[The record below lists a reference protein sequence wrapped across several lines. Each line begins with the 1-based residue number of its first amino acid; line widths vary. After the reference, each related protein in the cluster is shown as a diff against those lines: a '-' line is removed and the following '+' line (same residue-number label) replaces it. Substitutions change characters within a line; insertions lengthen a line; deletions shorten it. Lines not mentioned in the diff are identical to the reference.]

1 MPKSIYIPNKN
12 THNFNLRT
20 FKDCGL
26 RIMRFTVVTYGSEG
40 DTRPL
45 VALCRGLMDAGHQV
59 RLFAEQSTLS
69 SADSYGVPVQVLPG
83 DIRSTLPMENPSQE
97 LRSGDLWKSIKD
109 GLRAVKD
116 NTAAWMSAVADHAR
130 GSDAILFSSLAV
142 LVGHVIAQ
150 ELKKPGIAVWLQPWS
165 PTREFAS
172 PLLPPAKLPGW
183 VNLLSYRAGQAF
195 MLRSYAQATEAAR
208 NEIFRSGAKRKI
220 TLDFPMLYGFSRH
233 LVARPK
239 DWSTDTQICGYW
251 ALPPVEWEPPNEL
264 FDFLAAGPP
273 PIYVGFG
280 SVSSFIR
287 RKGLN
292 KIAAAIAGRRA
303 LFYPGWSK
311 ITPDMLPK
319 NFLFVGDTPHAWL
332 FPRTSMVIHH
342 CGAGTAHT
350 AARAG
355 VPSIPLP
362 IGADQLFWAGRLAAV
377 GVAPKYM
384 RGTRIDTDKLST
396 MIAFA
401 EQDIVRERAKVLGA
415 LMSEEDGVKTA
426 VTAIEAQVASTRR
439 G

>member
-1 MPKSIYIPNKN
+1 
-12 THNFNLRT
+12 
-20 FKDCGL
+20 
-26 RIMRFTVVTYGSEG
+26 MRFTVVTYGSEG

-59 RLFAEQSTLS
+59 MLFAEQSTLG
-69 SADSYGVPVQVLPG
+69 SAHAQGVPVQALAG
-83 DIRSTLPMENPSQE
+83 DIKATLPMDNPSQE
-97 LRSGDLWKSIKD
+97 LRGGDLWKSIKD
-109 GLRAVKD
+109 GLSAVKS
-116 NTAAWMSAVADHAR
+116 NTGAWMRVVADHAR
-130 GSDAILFSSLAV
+130 TSDAILFSSLAV
-142 LVGHVIAQ
+142 LVGHAIAQ

-172 PLLPPAKLPGW
+172 PLLPPVKLPAW
-183 VNLLSYRAGQAF
+183 INLLSYRVGQAF
-195 MLRSYAQATEAAR
+195 MVRSYGKATEAAR
-208 NEIFRSGAKRKI
+208 MDVFGHGARAKI

-233 LVARPK
+233 LVPRPK
-239 DWSTDTQICGYW
+239 DWPENHQICGYW
-251 ALPPVEWEPPNEL
+251 ALPPMEWQPPSEL
-264 FDFLAAGPP
+264 LGFLAAGPP

-287 RKGLN
+287 KKGLN

-311 ITPDMLPK
+311 ITPEILPK
-319 NFLFVGDTPHAWL
+319 NFFFIGDTPHAWL

-355 VPSIPLP
+355 VPSVPLP
-362 IGADQLFWAGRLAAV
+362 VGADQLFWAGRLAAA

-384 RGTRIDTDKLST
+384 RGTRIESGGLSR
-396 MIAFA
+396 MIEFA
-401 EQDIVRERAKVLGA
+401 EQDTVRQRAKALGA
-415 LMSEEDGVKTA
+415 IMSEEDGVKTA
-426 VTAIEAQVASTRR
+426 VAAIEAQVVSARR

>member
-1 MPKSIYIPNKN
+1 
-12 THNFNLRT
+12 
-20 FKDCGL
+20 
-26 RIMRFTVVTYGSEG
+26 MRFTVVTYGSEG

-45 VALCRGLMDAGHQV
+45 VALCRGLMDGGHEV
-59 RLFAEQSTLS
+59 RLFAEQSTIS
-69 SADSYGVPVQVLPG
+69 SAEAQGVPVQALAG
-83 DIRSTLPMENPSQE
+83 DIRSTLPMENPGQE
-97 LRSGDLWKSIKD
+97 LRSGDLWRSIKD
-109 GLRAVKD
+109 GLSAVKS
-116 NTAAWMSAVADHAR
+116 NTGAWMRVVADHAR
-130 GSDAILFSSLAV
+130 TSDAILFSSLAV

-165 PTREFAS
+165 PTREFPS

-195 MLRSYAQATEAAR
+195 MVRSYAQATEAAR
-208 NEIFRSGAKRKI
+208 DEIFRSGAKKKI

-233 LVARPK
+233 LVRRPR
-239 DWSTDTQICGYW
+239 DWPDNHQICGYW
-251 ALPPVEWEPPNEL
+251 ALPPMEWQPPSEL
-264 FDFLAAGPP
+264 LDFLAAGPP

-287 RKGLN
+287 QKGLN
-292 KIAAAIAGRRA
+292 KIAVAIAGRRA
-303 LFYPGWSK
+303 VFYPGWSK

-319 NFLFVGDTPHAWL
+319 NFFFICDTPHAWL
-332 FPRTSMVIHH
+332 FPRTSMVVHH

-355 VPSIPLP
+355 VPSVPLP
-362 IGADQLFWAGRLAAV
+362 VGADQPFWAGRLAAV

-384 RGTRIDTDKLST
+384 RGTRIDTDTLSR

-401 EQDIVRERAKVLGA
+401 EQDTVRERAKVLGA
-415 LMSEEDGVKTA
+415 LMSEENGVKTA
-426 VTAIEAQVASTRR
+426 VAAIEAQVTSTRR